1 MNKSTKIWLNYL
13 IGGTLSVLMLWGI
26 YTQVLK
32 QIEKVGTDPSELFK
46 TGDSIFLIICLLL
59 LPINLALEAKKWH
72 LLVNS
77 AQKLSYR
84 AAFTSY
90 IAGIA
95 FATVTPNRLG
105 EYPGRILYLK
115 RKNTVRLISVSI
127 LGATAQMLTLFIY
140 GFIGLLYYNIAID
153 DVLGK
158 VLLLPCL
165 AIAIVLF
172 IAYWK
177 FETWI
182 PFIERFNISWLKRL
196 NVYGKLLK
204 RFTFKEQ
211 LTVLGISLLRYS
223 IYTAQFLSLIYWMNV
238 EVSLID
244 GLFTCALFFWVV
256 SVVPSLTIIELGERG
271 FVSLYLFQHFSDN
284 VVGILAATVGLWLI
298 NLAIPAIIGSILLI
312 RMKLFR

>member
-1 MNKSTKIWLNYL
+1 MNKNTKIWLNYL

-26 YTQVLK
+26 YTQVMK
-32 QIEKVGTDPSELFK
+32 QIDKVGANPSELFE
-46 TGDSIFLIICLLL
+46 TGHNIFLIACILL
-59 LPINLALEAKKWH
+59 LPVNLALEAKKWH
-72 LLVNS
+72 LLAGS
-77 AQKLSYR
+77 AQRLSYK

-127 LGATAQMLTLFIY
+127 LGATAQMLTLFLY
-140 GFIGLLYYNIAID
+140 GFAGLLYYNWVID
-153 DVLGK
+153 DVLGQ
-158 VLLLPCL
+158 VLLLPAL
-165 AIAIVLF
+165 VVTIILF

-182 PFIERFNISWLKRL
+182 PFIERFNISWLKKL

-211 LTVLGISLLRYS
+211 LTILGISLLRYS
-223 IYTAQFLSLIYWMNV
+223 IYTAQYLFLIYWMNV

-244 GLFTCALFFWVV
+244 GLFTCALFFGVV

-271 FVSLYLFQHFSDN
+271 YVSLYLFQNFSDN
-284 VVGILAATVGLWLI
+284 VVGILAATVGLWII
-298 NLAIPAIIGSILLI
+298 NLAIPAIMGSVLLL